1 MVAAETD
8 LKMVDVQ
15 KVVDSLRNI
24 LNSEVLGK
32 GSQLRLKDIGLH
44 DNFY

>member
-8 LKMVDVQ
+8 LTKADV
-15 KVVDSLRNI
+15 KKIVDSIRNI

-32 GSQLRLKDIGLH
+32 GSQLRLEDIGLQEI
-44 DNFY
+44 FF